1 MSNYKP
7 SLFYIINQRL
17 KGKHFLYEFYFRGK
31 KTLDIGCGEGEFLK
45 VDRRNIYGV
54 DANARTIETLS
65 KNGFHVKQGNVTALP
80 YTIDEFDAVHCRNVI
95 EHLEIED
102 AYILIEEAARVLK
115 TGGIFVL
122 ASEVV
127 TKKFWT
133 TFGHIKPYPPE
144 AIVKL
149 LRKESREEFEGIENL
164 EYIDTLYFGDF
175 FNNKLLYLISVCLAY
190 YTPFFRREYFLILR
204 KK

>member
-1 MSNYKP
+1 MSNHKP
-7 SLFYIINQRL
+7 SLFYIISQRL
-17 KGKHFLYEFYFRGK
+17 KGKHFLYEFYFREK

-45 VDRRNIYGV
+45 IDQKNIYGV
-54 DANARTIETLS
+54 DANARAIEMLS
-65 KNGFHVKQGNVTALP
+65 KNGFYVKQGSVTDLP
-80 YTIDEFDAVHCRNVI
+80 YSVGEFDAVHCRNVI

-102 AYILIEEAARVLK
+102 AYRLIEEAARVLK
-115 TGGIFVL
+115 SGGIFIL
-122 ASEVV
+122 ASEVA

-133 TFGHIKPYPPE
+133 TFGHVKPYPPE

-175 FNNKLLYLISVCLAY
+175 FNNKLWYLISVCLAY
-190 YTPFFRREYFLILR
+190 YTPLFRREYFLILR